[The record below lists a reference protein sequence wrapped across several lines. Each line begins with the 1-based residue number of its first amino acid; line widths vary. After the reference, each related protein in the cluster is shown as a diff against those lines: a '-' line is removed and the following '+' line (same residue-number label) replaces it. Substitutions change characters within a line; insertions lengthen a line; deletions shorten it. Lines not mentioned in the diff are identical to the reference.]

1 MNIMAVKKIL
11 SNERGSTLIIALIL
25 LIFLSIIGLSA
36 NNTATIE
43 IQIAQNERLYKS
55 NFYGAEGAAIWG
67 YKELVATAPENRGGK
82 AWHKYGESFNSDD
95 YYDSATWNDANSEA
109 VPSFTHDAGGVN
121 VTERTRFA
129 VVYNGLA
136 KGESLDMD
144 AKSVRS
150 YTVFGFCD
158 RVQGQGFVV
167 VDIGYKG

>member
-1 MNIMAVKKIL
+1 MNIMTVKKIF

-55 NFYGAEGAAIWG
+55 NFYGAEGAAMWG
-67 YKELVATAPENRGGK
+67 VKQLTGTPAENRGGK
-82 AWHKYGESFNSDD
+82 AWHKYGKTFNSDS
-95 YYDSATWNDANSEA
+95 YYDPATWTDANSEA
-109 VPSFTHDAGGVN
+109 VAPFTHGAGGVN

-167 VDIGYKG
+167 VDVGVKM